1 MPKTVST
8 IFSMIVLVF
17 LSGCSEQVPLNPVA
31 PSTPTPT
38 PTPIPTPT
46 PYVPPE
52 PGEASCDETE
62 PLFAG
67 IVFSSIN
74 QVLEENPEWF
84 DHESMQDWVIAK
96 EPEKFLES
104 VLDKI
109 NAQPPHKAAPGWF
122 FPWAVISVKTNN
134 RRSEDYHL
142 MTSSNAVRWF
152 YGQTCS
158 PATF

>member
-1 MPKTVST
+1 M
-8 IFSMIVLVF
+8 FVLISIT
-17 LSGCSEQVPLNPVA
+17 LSGCGSEQPSLNPVA
-31 PSTPTPT
+31 PSTPT

-52 PGEASCDETE
+52 PGEASCAEKD

-67 IVFSSIN
+67 LVFSSIN
-74 QVLEENPEWF
+74 EVLEENPEWF
-84 DHESMQDWVIAK
+84 DSVSLQDWVVAK
-96 EPEKFLES
+96 EPDKFLES

-109 NAQPPHKAAPGWF
+109 NAEPPHKAQPGWF

-134 RRSEDYHL
+134 EFSEDYHL
-142 MTSSNAVRWF
+142 LTSSNAVRWF
-152 YGQTCS
+152 YGQTCH